1 MSNEN
6 NSLIDKVI
14 VKVSDIFFVIVFTPL
29 VHKILIRWRYSTHLN
44 RYIEEP
50 LFKYLYEDGVR
61 IWYPILRKNFGVTMN
76 FGVYAE
82 YILRLTMSGAC
93 PIDYLKKNS
102 DIGINRPTTELE
114 EDEKSIQFLKE
125 LDPTR
130 EYRKEL
136 RSWYFAEESRRR
148 FDGRF

>member
-14 VKVSDIFFVIVFTPL
+14 DIFFVIVFTPL
-29 VHKILIRWRYSTHLN
+29 VHKILIRWRYLSHLN
-44 RYIEEP
+44 RYREEP

-61 IWYPILRKNFGVTMN
+61 IWYPILRKNFGTTMY

-93 PIDYLKKNS
+93 PKDYLKQNS
-102 DIGINRPTTELE
+102 DIGINMPTTELE

-125 LDPTR
+125 LDPTG

-148 FDGRF
+148 FGGRF